1 MAIDLNTTPSQC
13 DSLLNGSFLQDRC
26 QDHTFSPT
34 MQLWIES
41 LKQLVKDEIS
51 LEISMYDFK
60 KYFHAKQ
67 EHTASSPS
75 GHHIGHYRAILE
87 CICHEE
93 YSIPQTII
101 SIAHLSLITLCPL
114 NRWQKASQVMVD
126 KGKGK
131 HVDNLRI
138 IQLCEADLNF
148 LLHTIWGH
156 RLIRHACQNFALDSS
171 QSIT

>member
-1 MAIDLNTTPSQC
+1 MT
-13 DSLLNGSFLQDRC
+13 LLNGSFLQDIC
-26 QDHTFSPT
+26 QDHTFSPR